1 VIDGQLSLDGVAVG
15 VDQLE
20 AIVVFPLDGSPPVA
34 SWSRRGA
41 AVSTSRL
48 AEVGLKL
55 ALVSLDDSFAGDDA
69 VTLSV
74 ESQTTWTQV
83 HCVRGFGVAIVF
95 AREAPLGF
103 VRMAA
108 RQIAATLAHDL
119 PNDAPRPSLGAPP
132 VPGLSTQGATSVEPP
147 PRVTIAPPTP
157 SVAGASVSSAP
168 AVALVPPARVDV
180 PPPTPSEATLR
191 SVEPSA
197 RVAPPPAP
205 SPPPPDSS
213 RPSTIIGEAPVPQVD
228 FDSDP
233 APDTSPPRS
242 AIGHRVRAILS
253 HLEQHAVDPH
263 ISRLRVALKSG
274 LGLEVLVYPD
284 DLPAE
289 ALVVIETA
297 AEDILGIEH
306 GRLGEIVP
314 S

>member
-1 VIDGQLSLDGVAVG
+1 VIEGQLSLDGVAVG

-34 SWSRRGA
+34 SWSRRGSI
-41 AVSTSRL
+41 VSTTRL
-48 AEVGLKL
+48 SEVGLKL
-55 ALVSLDDSFAGDDA
+55 ALVSLDDAFAGDDG

-83 HCVRGFGVAIVF
+83 HRVRGFGVAIVF

-108 RQIAATLAHDL
+108 RQMAATLEHDL
-119 PNDAPRPSLGAPP
+119 PNDAPRPSFNAPAVP
-132 VPGLSTQGATSVEPP
+132 VLSVPAAVPSVEPP
-147 PRVTIAPPTP
+147 PRVTIEPPTP
-157 SVAGASVSSAP
+157 SVVGVAVSSAP
-168 AVALVPPARVDV
+168 AAGLVPPARVEA
-180 PPPTPSEATLR
+180 PPATPSEATLR
-191 SVEPSA
+191 SVDAA
-197 RVAPPPAP
+197 RPPQPAP

-233 APDTSPPRS
+233 APDTSPPHS
-242 AIGHRVRAILS
+242 VIGHRVRAILA
-253 HLEQHAVDPH
+253 HLERHAVDPH

-306 GRLGEIVP
+306 GRLAEVLL